1 MNEKAAKAGIT
12 SAHEFIETFN
22 SRDHELHSQSLNYP
36 HIRLAKGH
44 FSRIDSAQ
52 EFTELSRKIEPLLD
66 EEGWHHTK
74 IARLEVIHA
83 GTDKAHLA
91 IINDRCH
98 KDGSVYYSFETFW
111 IATLINGH
119 WGIQFRSSFLH
130 AS

>member
-91 IINDRCH
+91 LINDRCH
-98 KDGSVYYSFETFW
+98 MDGSVYYSFETFW
-111 IATLINGH
+111 IATLINSH